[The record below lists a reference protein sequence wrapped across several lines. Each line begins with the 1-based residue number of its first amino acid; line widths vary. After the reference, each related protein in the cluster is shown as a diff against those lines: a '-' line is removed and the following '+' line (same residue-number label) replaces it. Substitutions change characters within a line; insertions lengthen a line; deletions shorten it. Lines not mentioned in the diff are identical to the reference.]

1 MSTPSLA
8 PHLSRADVARVR
20 LASLLLDTAADP
32 VRTAVGIV
40 DHFLAMQAQDA
51 PGVAWSLG
59 LRTGHTERATASALE
74 GRDVVRTWP
83 MRGTLHLIP
92 SRDAKWMLDL
102 MGGKA
107 LAGAARR
114 REFLDLP
121 EDVAHKAVD
130 VLADLVADADG
141 PVARKDCLAA
151 LDEAGVSTQG
161 QRGYHLLWFAS
172 QLGHLAG
179 GPPQGKEQTFVSLD
193 SWAPEH
199 RSPSHDEALALVA
212 AAYVRGHGP
221 VTDREMARW
230 TGLGLRECRA
240 GLGEAAASFDDG
252 IVEVETD
259 AGPAWVSA
267 VELDPPQV
275 APTRLLPGFDEFML
289 GYSVE
294 ERAVDPAHHAA
305 VVPGNNGVFKPT
317 VIDDGR
323 VVALWSRRLMA
334 TSVRVEVTPLATL
347 TDAAKSRIAD
357 AAQEYAAYVERPL
370 EVRWVER

>member
-1 MSTPSLA
+1 MSHAPSL
-8 PHLSRADVARVR
+8 SREDVDRVR
-20 LASLLLDTAADP
+20 LASLLIDSAADP
-32 VRTAVGIV
+32 VRTALGVV
-40 DHFLAMQAQDA
+40 EHFLAMQAQDA

-59 LRTGHTERATASALE
+59 LRTGRNEQETAKALS
-74 GRDVVRTWP
+74 GREVVRTWP

-102 MGGKA
+102 MGGQA
-107 LAGAARR
+107 LAGAAKR
-114 REFLDLP
+114 RELLGLP
-121 EDVAHKAVD
+121 DEVAHRAVD
-130 VLADLVADADG
+130 VLAEFVAEADG
-141 PVARKDCLAA
+141 AVLRKDCLAA
-151 LDEAGVSTQG
+151 LDDAGISPRG

-193 SWAPEH
+193 TWAPEH
-199 RSPSHDEALALVA
+199 RAPSHDEALALVA

-240 GLGEAAASFDDG
+240 GLASAAASVDDG
-252 IVEVETD
+252 IVSVETD

-267 VELDPPQV
+267 VELDPPHV

-294 ERAVDPAHHAA
+294 ERAIDPAHRAA

-317 VIDDGR
+317 VIDNGR
-323 VVALWSRRLMA
+323 VVALWARKLMA
-334 TSVRVEVTPLATL
+334 ASVRVEVTPLTTM
-347 TDAAKSRIAD
+347 TDAAKARIAD
-357 AAQEYAAYVERPL
+357 AAQEYASYVKRPL
-370 EVRWVER
+370 EVRWLES